1 MEAAL
6 NHPQIDPT
14 FTDLFD
20 LEYVGQDQ
28 QYMDVLAKQEAT
40 VQTVFDGGKEKI
52 FMVEHHPVYTAGS
65 SAADDEH
72 LKINDI
78 PVVSAG
84 RGGRYTYHGPGQRV
98 VYPILDLRNRGRDLR
113 KYICDL
119 QKWLINTL
127 AEFGIEAYAADEIG
141 VWVKTPKG
149 EAKIAAIGVE
159 PFIDELVASAEVG
172 VTKPDA
178 RVFQAALSRLGGTPD
193 QAVMIGDSW
202 SSDILGATGMGIRA
216 IWLNRYDRLCPDAR
230 LATEIRSLEPVDD
243 VVDLILSAA

>member
-149 EAKIAAIGVE
+149 EAKIAAIGVRVRKW
-159 PFIDELVASAEVG
+159 VAFHGIALNVAPNLEHFKGIIPCGIMTKG
-172 VTKPDA
+172 VTSM
-178 RVFQAALSRLGGTPD
+178 RELGFEGTLED
-193 QAVMIGDSW
+193 VDKV
-202 SSDILGATGMGIRA
+202 L
-216 IWLNRYDRLCPDAR
+216 LEKF
-230 LATEIRSLEPVDD
+230 TEQFGQ
-243 VVDLILSAA
+243 

>member
-149 EAKIAAIGVE
+149 EAKIAAIGVRVRKW
-159 PFIDELVASAEVG
+159 VAFHGIALNVDPNLEHFKGIIPCGIMTKG
-172 VTKPDA
+172 VTSM
-178 RVFQAALSRLGGTPD
+178 RELGFEGTLED
-193 QAVMIGDSW
+193 VDKV
-202 SSDILGATGMGIRA
+202 L
-216 IWLNRYDRLCPDAR
+216 LEKF
-230 LATEIRSLEPVDD
+230 TEQFGQ
-243 VVDLILSAA
+243 

>member
-14 FTDLFD
+14 FTDLFE
-20 LEYVGQDQ
+20 LEYVGTDQ
-28 QYMDVLAKQEAT
+28 QYMDVLAKQEAV
-40 VQTVFDGGKEKI
+40 VQTVFDGGKEKV

-141 VWVKTPKG
+141 VWVKSPKG
-149 EAKIAAIGVE
+149 EAKIAAIGVRVRKW
-159 PFIDELVASAEVG
+159 VAFHGIALNVGPNLEHFKGIIPCGIMTKG
-172 VTKPDA
+172 VTSM
-178 RVFQAALSRLGGTPD
+178 RELGFEGTMED
-193 QAVMIGDSW
+193 VDKV
-202 SSDILGATGMGIRA
+202 L
-216 IWLNRYDRLCPDAR
+216 LEKF
-230 LATEIRSLEPVDD
+230 TEQFGNV
-243 VVDLILSAA
+243 

>member
-1 MEAAL
+1 LEAAL

-40 VQTVFDGGKEKI
+40 VQTVFDGGKEKV

-149 EAKIAAIGVE
+149 EAKIAAIGVRVRKW
-159 PFIDELVASAEVG
+159 VAFHGIALNVDPNLEHFKGIIPCGIMTKG
-172 VTKPDA
+172 VTSM
-178 RVFQAALSRLGGTPD
+178 RELGFEGTLED
-193 QAVMIGDSW
+193 VDKV
-202 SSDILGATGMGIRA
+202 L
-216 IWLNRYDRLCPDAR
+216 LEKF
-230 LATEIRSLEPVDD
+230 TEQFGQ
-243 VVDLILSAA
+243 

>member
-40 VQTVFDGGKEKI
+40 VQTVFDGGKEKV

-149 EAKIAAIGVE
+149 EAKIAAIGVRVRKW
-159 PFIDELVASAEVG
+159 VAFHGIALNVDPNLEHFKGIIPCGIMTKG
-172 VTKPDA
+172 VTSM
-178 RVFQAALSRLGGTPD
+178 RELGFEGT
-193 QAVMIGDSW
+193 
-202 SSDILGATGMGIRA
+202 
-216 IWLNRYDRLCPDAR
+216 
-230 LATEIRSLEPVDD
+230 LEDVDK
-243 VVDLILSAA
+243 VLLEKFTKQFGQ

>member
-6 NHPQIDPT
+6 NHPQIDQT

-20 LEYVGQDQ
+20 LEYVGQNQ

-40 VQTVFDGGKEKI
+40 VQTVFDGGKEKV

-149 EAKIAAIGVE
+149 EAKIAAIGVRVRKW
-159 PFIDELVASAEVG
+159 VAFHGIALNVDPNLEHFKGIIPCGIMTKG
-172 VTKPDA
+172 VTSM
-178 RVFQAALSRLGGTPD
+178 RELGFEGTLED
-193 QAVMIGDSW
+193 VDKV
-202 SSDILGATGMGIRA
+202 L
-216 IWLNRYDRLCPDAR
+216 LEKF
-230 LATEIRSLEPVDD
+230 TEQFGQ
-243 VVDLILSAA
+243 

>member
-28 QYMDVLAKQEAT
+28 HYMDVLAKQEAT
-40 VQTVFDGGKEKI
+40 VQTVFDGGKEKV

-149 EAKIAAIGVE
+149 EAKIAAIGVRVRKW
-159 PFIDELVASAEVG
+159 VAFHGIALNVAPNLEHFKGIIPCGIMTKG
-172 VTKPDA
+172 VTSM
-178 RVFQAALSRLGGTPD
+178 RELGFEGTLED
-193 QAVMIGDSW
+193 VDKV
-202 SSDILGATGMGIRA
+202 L
-216 IWLNRYDRLCPDAR
+216 LEKF
-230 LATEIRSLEPVDD
+230 TEQFGQ
-243 VVDLILSAA
+243 

>member
-1 MEAAL
+1 MEAAI

-20 LEYVGQDQ
+20 LEYVGKDQ

-40 VQTVFDGGKEKI
+40 VQTVFDGGKEKV

-149 EAKIAAIGVE
+149 EAKIAAIGVRVRKW
-159 PFIDELVASAEVG
+159 VAFHGIALNVDPNLEHFKGIIPCGIMTKG
-172 VTKPDA
+172 VTSM
-178 RVFQAALSRLGGTPD
+178 RELGFEGTLED
-193 QAVMIGDSW
+193 VDKV
-202 SSDILGATGMGIRA
+202 L
-216 IWLNRYDRLCPDAR
+216 LEKF
-230 LATEIRSLEPVDD
+230 TEQFGQ
-243 VVDLILSAA
+243 

>member
-14 FTDLFD
+14 FADLFD
-20 LEYVGQDQ
+20 LEYVGTDQ
-28 QYMDVLAKQEAT
+28 QYMDVLAKQETT
-40 VQTVFDGGKEKI
+40 VQTVFDGGKEKV

-149 EAKIAAIGVE
+149 EAKIAAIGVRVRKW
-159 PFIDELVASAEVG
+159 VAFHGIALNVDPNLEHFKGIIPCGIMTKG
-172 VTKPDA
+172 VTSM
-178 RVFQAALSRLGGTPD
+178 RELGFEGTLED
-193 QAVMIGDSW
+193 VDKV
-202 SSDILGATGMGIRA
+202 L
-216 IWLNRYDRLCPDAR
+216 LEKF
-230 LATEIRSLEPVDD
+230 TEQFGQ
-243 VVDLILSAA
+243 

>member
-40 VQTVFDGGKEKI
+40 VQTVFDGGKEKV

-149 EAKIAAIGVE
+149 EAKIAAIGVRVRKW
-159 PFIDELVASAEVG
+159 VAFHGIALNVDPNLEHFKGIIPCGIMTKG
-172 VTKPDA
+172 VTSM
-178 RVFQAALSRLGGTPD
+178 RELGFEGTLED
-193 QAVMIGDSW
+193 VDKV
-202 SSDILGATGMGIRA
+202 L
-216 IWLNRYDRLCPDAR
+216 LEKF
-230 LATEIRSLEPVDD
+230 TEQFGQ
-243 VVDLILSAA
+243 

>member
-40 VQTVFDGGKEKI
+40 VQTVFDGGKEKV

-98 VYPILDLRNRGRDLR
+98 VYPILDLRNRGRNLR

-149 EAKIAAIGVE
+149 EAKIAAIGVRVRKW
-159 PFIDELVASAEVG
+159 VAFHGIALNVDPNLEHFKGIIPCGIMTKG
-172 VTKPDA
+172 VTSM
-178 RVFQAALSRLGGTPD
+178 RELGFEGTLED
-193 QAVMIGDSW
+193 VDKV
-202 SSDILGATGMGIRA
+202 L
-216 IWLNRYDRLCPDAR
+216 LEKF
-230 LATEIRSLEPVDD
+230 TEQFGNV
-243 VVDLILSAA
+243 

>member
-28 QYMDVLAKQEAT
+28 HYMDVLAKQEAT
-40 VQTVFDGGKEKI
+40 VQTVFDGGKEKV

-149 EAKIAAIGVE
+149 EAKIAAIGVRVRKW
-159 PFIDELVASAEVG
+159 VAFHGIALNVDPNLEHFKGIIPCGIMTKG
-172 VTKPDA
+172 VTSM
-178 RVFQAALSRLGGTPD
+178 RELGFEGTLED
-193 QAVMIGDSW
+193 VDKV
-202 SSDILGATGMGIRA
+202 L
-216 IWLNRYDRLCPDAR
+216 LEKF
-230 LATEIRSLEPVDD
+230 TEQFGQ
-243 VVDLILSAA
+243 

>member
-20 LEYVGQDQ
+20 LEYVGTDQ
-28 QYMDVLAKQEAT
+28 QYMDTLAKQEAT
-40 VQTVFDGGKEKI
+40 VQTVFDGGKEKV

-149 EAKIAAIGVE
+149 EAKIAAIGVRVRKW
-159 PFIDELVASAEVG
+159 VAFHGIALNVDPNLEHFKGIIPCGIMTKG
-172 VTKPDA
+172 VTSMRELGFEGTLEDVDKVLLEKFIERFA
-178 RVFQAALSRLGGTPD
+178 QA
-193 QAVMIGDSW
+193 
-202 SSDILGATGMGIRA
+202 
-216 IWLNRYDRLCPDAR
+216 
-230 LATEIRSLEPVDD
+230 
-243 VVDLILSAA
+243 

>member
-1 MEAAL
+1 
-6 NHPQIDPT
+6 
-14 FTDLFD
+14 
-20 LEYVGQDQ
+20 
-28 QYMDVLAKQEAT
+28 MDVLAKQEAT

-149 EAKIAAIGVE
+149 EAKIAAIGVRVRKWIAFHGIALNVDPNLE
-159 PFIDELVASAEVG
+159 HFKGIIPCGIMTKG
-172 VTKPDA
+172 VTSM
-178 RVFQAALSRLGGTPD
+178 RELGFEGTLED
-193 QAVMIGDSW
+193 VDKV
-202 SSDILGATGMGIRA
+202 L
-216 IWLNRYDRLCPDAR
+216 LEKF
-230 LATEIRSLEPVDD
+230 TEQFG
-243 VVDLILSAA
+243 